1 MMKAML
7 DTNILIYAARNN
19 PPEILE
25 RLGKFRKGDIAISS
39 IVWAEFCVGLHKS
52 GIDAGQVDA
61 FIDIIA
67 FDKAAGD
74 VFGMLTAKYPDRAR
88 GFDRLIAAH
97 AIAAKT
103 KLITN
108 NVADFAPYLDDG
120 LALENWAAPR

>member
-7 DTNILIYAARNN
+7 DTNILIYASKHN
-19 PPEILE
+19 PPKIFE
-25 RLGKFRKGDIAISS
+25 RLGKFRKGEIAISS
-39 IVWAEFCVGLHKS
+39 IVWAEYCVGLYKS
-52 GIDAGQVDA
+52 GIAAGQADA
-61 FIDIIA
+61 FIDIVP

-97 AIAAKT
+97 AIAART

-120 LALENWAAPR
+120 LAVENWAVP